1 MISLLLGLALAAPA
15 PALSQAA
22 IDASRKALVDCLRQA
37 ASIAKPGEVTLDSFA
52 AYAKTRCA
60 NEEAALQNA
69 MISFDMKNGVSRKS
83 AAEGAQM
90 AVDDYVETAKGKYAD
105 RAQN

>member
-15 PALSQAA
+15 AAPNQAA
-22 IDASRKALVDCLRQA
+22 IDASRKVLVDCLRQVT
-37 ASIAKPGEVTLDSFA
+37 STAKPSEVTLDGFA

-83 AAEGAQM
+83 AEGAQM
-90 AVDDYVETAKGKYAD
+90 AVDDYVETAKSKYAD

>member
-15 PALSQAA
+15 AAPNQAA
-22 IDASRKALVDCLRQA
+22 IDASRKVLVDCLRQVT
-37 ASIAKPGEVTLDSFA
+37 STAKPSEVTLDGFA
-52 AYAKTRCA
+52 AYAKSRCA

-90 AVDDYVETAKGKYAD
+90 AVDDYVETAKSKYAD